1 MSELIL
7 QAALQNH
14 ARGWCQIPMQRTGKQ
29 PAVRWKQWQTRRP
42 REATLC
48 NWFRGESGYGLAVV
62 FGEISGNLG
71 SRDFDDA
78 ALYRAWADNYPDLAK
93 TLPTAK
99 TFRGAHVYFATDPR
113 AVAAYRRSIGK
124 PDGNGAIHLGDG
136 ELRVGVGCY
145 SLVPPS
151 PHPKGGAYRWIL
163 PPGETLPLVTDFVAA
178 GLVPPCHREEREHRG
193 RQRITEAMRGTDG
206 VALSDCIQSL
216 LQQKGFLASKE
227 TGAVAERTT
236 GPSDIPA
243 DVLRAIDATLPKG
256 PGQRNRHVFEFARA
270 LKALP
275 GYRDADVKSLDR
287 EIRAWHERAKP
298 FIETQPFEE
307 TLIDFRKGCGQGPF
321 STGTGADDHDCRAGL
336 FRSRSGS
343 RHEVRIGTGPPS
355 GGTLSRTP
363 ASGRGRAVLP
373 VLPYG
378 GSPARER
385 PQIGEPLA
393 VPTGRRR
400 NSPDRRKGVEPDT
413 KGNPLPLSAAA
424 LKFNLRMS
432 D

>member
-1 MSELIL
+1 MCEMIL

-29 PAVRWKQWQTRRP
+29 PAVSWKRFQTNRP
-42 REATLC
+42 RGATLR
-48 NWFRGESGYGLAVV
+48 NWFRGESAYGLAVV

-78 ALYRAWADNYPDLAK
+78 ALYRAWADNFPDLAT
-93 TLPTAK
+93 TLPTVQ
-99 TFRGAHVYFATDPR
+99 TFRGAHVYFQTDPR

-124 PDGNGAIHLGDG
+124 PDGKGAIHLDDG

-178 GLVPPCHREEREHRG
+178 GLVPPCHREERDHRG
-193 RQRITEAMRGTDG
+193 RQRITEAMRGGDG
-206 VALSDCIQSL
+206 VPLSACIQVL
-216 LQQKGFLASKE
+216 LKEKGFLSSKE
-227 TGAVAERTT
+227 TNAVTARTT
-236 GPSDIPA
+236 GPSDVPA
-243 DVLRAIDATLPKG
+243 NVLRAIDATLPKG

-307 TLIDFRKGCGQGPF
+307 TLIDFRKGWDKVRFPRGQEPMTMIVAQAFSADVPEVATKYESEPVRRLVALCRELQRAAGDGPF
-321 STGTGADDHDCRAGL
+321 YLSCHTAGRLLGSDHKSANRWLFLLADDGIL
-336 FRSRSGS
+336 QTVEKGS
-343 RHEVRIGTGPPS
+343 NRTQKATRYRYLPP
-355 GGTLSRTP
+355 L
-363 ASGRGRAVLP
+363 
-373 VLPYG
+373 
-378 GSPARER
+378 
-385 PQIGEPLA
+385 
-393 VPTGRRR
+393 
-400 NSPDRRKGVEPDT
+400 
-413 KGNPLPLSAAA
+413 
-424 LKFNLRMS
+424 
-432 D
+432 